1 MKQNKELIYPLTFAE
16 HYYISS
22 LGMVYFQ
29 KQNEKRIILEPQL
42 INGKLTIIIY
52 KKEYL
57 LLDLMLKYFFYNM
70 KDYTSMQVKLK
81 KKNPTKIPITAITF
95 NNENIL
101 PNHSYISYRYNVAQ
115 KVTNANTRAIDMIT
129 EYDVVYSLQNCNFK
143 CRYCGNNLMCN
154 NWHLEHIKPLA
165 KGGKNIRENITGAC
179 KMCNTM
185 KHAFDE
191 REFLLKCEK
200 IYHNN
205 KEKID
210 EIKEYNLKVSKTN

>member
-1 MKQNKELIYPLTFAE
+1 MSQDKELIYPLTFAE

-22 LGMVYFQ
+22 LGMVYFY
-29 KQNEKRIILEPQL
+29 KQNEKRIILVPHL
-42 INGKLTIIIY
+42 VNDKLTIIIH
-52 KKEYL
+52 KKEYF
-57 LLDLMLKYFFYNM
+57 LLDLMLKYFFYNV

-81 KKNPTKIPITAITF
+81 KKNPTKIPISAITF
-95 NNENIL
+95 NNENVL
-101 PNHSYISYRYNVAQ
+101 PNHSYISYKFNVNQ

-129 EYDVVYSLQNCNFK
+129 EYDVVIALQKCNFQ
-143 CRYCGNNLMCN
+143 CRYCGNKLKSN
-154 NWHLEHIKPLA
+154 NWHLEHIKALA
-165 KGGKNIRENITGAC
+165 KGGKNIRENLTGAC

-200 IYHNN
+200 IYINN

-210 EIKEYNLKVSKTN
+210 EMKEYNLKVSKTN